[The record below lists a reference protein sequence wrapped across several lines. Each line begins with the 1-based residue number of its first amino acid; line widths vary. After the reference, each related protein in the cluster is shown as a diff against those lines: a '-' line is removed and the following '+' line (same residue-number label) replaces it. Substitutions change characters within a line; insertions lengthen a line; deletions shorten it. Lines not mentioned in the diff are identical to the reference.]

1 MAKISD
7 FSAGN
12 PFPEAEYVEL
22 ETIMGKALTV
32 KNVEPFENKKGPGV
46 HILAEL
52 DGDIIRICTHAGA
65 VTDTLS
71 RPELIEAAQTEGI
84 GLKFVKKIGKESGKS
99 YIGMEDA

>member
-32 KNVEPFENKKGPGV
+32 RNVEPFENNKGPGV

-65 VTDTLS
+65 ITDTLS
-71 RPELIEAAQTEGI
+71 RPDIIEAAQTEGV
-84 GLKFVKKIGKESGKS
+84 GLRFVKKTSEKTGNK

>member
-22 ETIMGKALTV
+22 ETIMGKPVTIR
-32 KNVEPFENKKGPGV
+32 NVEPFENKKGPGV

-52 DGDIIRICTHAGA
+52 DGDMVRICTHAGA

-71 RPELIEAAQTEGI
+71 RADIIEVAQTEGI
-84 GLKFVKKIGKESGKS
+84 ALKFVKKIGKESGKS

>member
-22 ETIMGKALTV
+22 ETVMGKPMTIR
-32 KNVEPFENKKGPGV
+32 NVEPFENHKGKGV
-46 HILAEL
+46 HILAEM
-52 DGDIIRICTHAGA
+52 DGSIIRICSHAGA

-71 RPELIEAAQTEGI
+71 RPEIIEAALTEGI
-84 GLKFVKKIGKESGKS
+84 ALKFVKKISKETGNK